1 VHAGKSQGE
10 NGLGKTNKDNFIINK
25 GKEQFYSYGNRS
37 DYNIKKTKDKYG
49 LLQK

>member
-1 VHAGKSQGE
+1 MQEKAKE
-10 NGLGKTNKDNFIINK
+10 KTDLGKTNKDKFIMNK
-25 GKEQFYSYGNRS
+25 GKEQFYSYGNCS